1 MSSAGS
7 SILTPRPA
15 GWPAA
20 AVHSTAACRVRRLF
34 SGRENPEPTQGGMR
48 WSLGSSRRTRH
59 SASDPGTVAMDVRA
73 SPPPPSRA
81 QMRPQAPGAPP
92 RTAATPRAH
101 GQGCGPGRSGA
112 RICGRG
118 SDRRARAPGEEE
130 AGWAGSGC
138 GDPCIQDGAPGAPTA
153 GLGAHQ
159 VNNIRPRFF
168 LSDKSTI
175 ISETEN
181 FKHPNS

>member
-20 AVHSTAACRVRRLF
+20 AVHSTAACRVQRLF
-34 SGRENPEPTQGGMR
+34 SGRENPEPTQGGMT
-48 WSLGSSRRTRH
+48 WSLGSSRRARH

-73 SPPPPSRA
+73 SPPRPAPSRA
-81 QMRPQAPGAPP
+81 QMRPQAPGAAP

-118 SDRRARAPGEEE
+118 SDRRARAPGRRRRGGLAQG
-130 AGWAGSGC
+130 AGTLAFKTGLQGHPLQGSVL
-138 GDPCIQDGAPGAPTA
+138 T
-153 GLGAHQ
+153 
-159 VNNIRPRFF
+159 
-168 LSDKSTI
+168 K
-175 ISETEN
+175 
-181 FKHPNS
+181 

>member
-20 AVHSTAACRVRRLF
+20 AVHSTAACRVQRLF
-34 SGRENPEPTQGGMR
+34 SGRENPEPTQGGMT
-48 WSLGSSRRTRH
+48 WSLGSSRRARH

-73 SPPPPSRA
+73 SPHPKQGTDEATGSPSA
-81 QMRPQAPGAPP
+81 PAHCGHAPGS
-92 RTAATPRAH
+92 
-101 GQGCGPGRSGA
+101 RSGLWTRA
-112 RICGRG
+112 ER
-118 SDRRARAPGEEE
+118 SPDLRARQRSEGSRPGEEE